1 LKIYLITDISV
12 VEKVISFKENSMP
25 KNTVK
30 TVDVGAL
37 PFFARF
43 LEEQTTGGEGTD
55 VPWTYK
61 YPSDLEDK

>member
-1 LKIYLITDISV
+1 MKIYLINDIFLV
-12 VEKVISFKENSMP
+12 RKTIYCQEKFMP

-30 TVDVGAL
+30 TGNVVAV

-43 LEEQTTGGEGTD
+43 LEEQATEGTE

-61 YPSDLEDK
+61 FPSDLEDK

>member
-1 LKIYLITDISV
+1 
-12 VEKVISFKENSMP
+12 MP
-25 KNTVK
+25 TNTVK
-30 TVDVGAL
+30 TVDVVAI

-43 LEEQTTGGEGTD
+43 LQEQATEREGTD

>member
-12 VEKVISFKENSMP
+12 VEKAIYFQENSMP
-25 KNTVK
+25 ANTVK
-30 TVDVGAL
+30 TVDIVAV

-43 LEEQTTGGEGTD
+43 LEQATEGTE

-61 YPSDLEDK
+61 FPSDLEDK